1 MQVVK
6 MIRTYDELIKF
17 KTYEERVRY
26 LRVKQKV
33 AQETFGS
40 NRYLNQAFY
49 KSPEWLAVRNRVI
62 IRDLGCDLG
71 LEGYDINGEPV
82 YIHHMNPITE
92 EDIINQSEYLLNPK
106 YLICVTKATHD
117 LIHYGSD
124 ILLQSS
130 ITQER
135 KENDTCP
142 WKQ

>member
-1 MQVVK
+1 
-6 MIRTYDELIKF
+6 MIRTYDELMSF

-33 AQETFGS
+33 AKETFGA

-49 KSPEWLAVRNRVI
+49 KSPEWLSIRNRVI

-71 LEGYDINGEPV
+71 LEGYEINDEPV

-92 EDIINQSEYLLNPK
+92 EDIINRSEFLLNPK
-106 YLICVTKATHD
+106 YLICVRKATHD

-130 ITQER
+130 IIQER
-135 KENDTCP
+135 RENDTCP
-142 WKQ
+142 WK

>member
-1 MQVVK
+1 
-6 MIRTYDELIKF
+6 MIRTYDELMSF

-33 AQETFGS
+33 AKETFGA

-49 KSPEWLAVRNRVI
+49 KSPEWLSIRNRVI

-71 LEGYDINGEPV
+71 LEGYEINGEPV

-92 EDIINQSEYLLNPK
+92 EDIINRSELLLNPK

-130 ITQER
+130 IIQER
-135 KENDTCP
+135 RENDTCP
-142 WKQ
+142 WK

>member
-1 MQVVK
+1 
-6 MIRTYDELIKF
+6 MIRTYDELISF

-33 AQETFGS
+33 AKETFGA

-49 KSPEWLAVRNRVI
+49 KSPEWLSIRNRVI

-71 LEGYDINGEPV
+71 LEGYEINDEPV

-92 EDIINQSEYLLNPK
+92 EDIINRSEFLLNPK

-130 ITQER
+130 IIQER
-135 KENDTCP
+135 RENDTCP

>member
-1 MQVVK
+1 

>member
-1 MQVVK
+1 
-6 MIRTYDELIKF
+6 MIRTYDELMSF

-33 AQETFGS
+33 AKETFGA

-49 KSPEWLAVRNRVI
+49 KSPEWLSIRNRVI

-71 LEGYDINGEPV
+71 LEGYEINDEPV

-92 EDIINQSEYLLNPK
+92 EDIINRSEFLLNPK

-130 ITQER
+130 IIQER
-135 KENDTCP
+135 RENDTCP
-142 WKQ
+142 WK

>member
-1 MQVVK
+1 
-6 MIRTYDELIKF
+6 MIRTYDELMSF

-33 AQETFGS
+33 AKETFGA

-49 KSPEWLAVRNRVI
+49 KSPEWLLIRNRVI

-71 LEGYDINGEPV
+71 LEGYEINDEPV

-92 EDIINQSEYLLNPK
+92 EDIINRSEFLLNPK

-130 ITQER
+130 IIQER
-135 KENDTCP
+135 RENDTCP
-142 WKQ
+142 WK

>member
-1 MQVVK
+1 
-6 MIRTYDELIKF
+6 MIRTYDELTTF

-33 AQETFGS
+33 AKETFGA

-49 KSPEWLAVRNRVI
+49 KSPEWLSIRNRII

-71 LEGYDINGEPV
+71 LEGYEINDEPV

-92 EDIINQSEYLLNPK
+92 EDIINRSEFLLNPK
-106 YLICVTKATHD
+106 YLICVTKTTHD

-130 ITQER
+130 IIQER
-135 KENDTCP
+135 RENDTCP
-142 WKQ
+142 WK

>member
-49 KSPEWLAVRNRVI
+49 KSPESLAVRNRVI

>member
-1 MQVVK
+1 
-6 MIRTYDELIKF
+6 MIRTYDELMSF
-17 KTYEERVRY
+17 KTYGERVRY

-33 AQETFGS
+33 AKETFGA

-49 KSPEWLAVRNRVI
+49 KSPEWLSIRNRVI

-71 LEGYDINGEPV
+71 LEGYEINDEPV

-92 EDIINQSEYLLNPK
+92 EDIINRSEFLLNPK

-130 ITQER
+130 IIQER
-135 KENDTCP
+135 RENDTCP
-142 WKQ
+142 WK

>member
-1 MQVVK
+1 

-49 KSPEWLAVRNRVI
+49 KSPEWLAIRNRVI

>member
-1 MQVVK
+1 

-26 LRVKQKV
+26 LRIKQKV

-49 KSPEWLAVRNRVI
+49 KSPEWLAIRNRVI

>member
-1 MQVVK
+1 
-6 MIRTYDELIKF
+6 MIRTYDELIKL

-33 AQETFGS
+33 AKETFGS

-71 LEGYDINGEPV
+71 LDGYDINGEPV

-130 ITQER
+130 IAQER

>member
-1 MQVVK
+1 
-6 MIRTYDELIKF
+6 MIRTYDELMSF
-17 KTYEERVRY
+17 KTYEERIRY

-33 AQETFGS
+33 AKETFGP

-49 KSPEWLAVRNRVI
+49 KSPEWLSIRNRVI

-71 LEGYDINGEPV
+71 LEGYEINDEPV

-92 EDIINQSEYLLNPK
+92 EDIINRSEFLLNPK

-130 ITQER
+130 IIQER
-135 KENDTCP
+135 RENDTCP
-142 WKQ
+142 WK

>member
-1 MQVVK
+1 
-6 MIRTYDELIKF
+6 MIRTYDELMAF
-17 KTYEERVRY
+17 TTYEERVRY

-33 AQETFGS
+33 AQETFGA

-49 KSPEWLAVRNRVI
+49 KSPEWLSIRNRLI
-62 IRDLGCDLG
+62 IRDLGRDLG
-71 LEGYDINGEPV
+71 LEGYEINGEPI
-82 YIHHMNPITE
+82 YIHHMNPINE
-92 EDIINQSEYLLNPK
+92 EDIINRSEFLLNPK

-130 ITQER
+130 AIQER

>member
-1 MQVVK
+1 
-6 MIRTYDELIKF
+6 MIRTYDELMSF

-33 AQETFGS
+33 AKETFGA

-49 KSPEWLAVRNRVI
+49 KSPEWSSIRNRVI

-71 LEGYDINGEPV
+71 LEGYEINDEPV

-92 EDIINQSEYLLNPK
+92 EDIINRSEFLLNPK

-130 ITQER
+130 IIQER
-135 KENDTCP
+135 RENDTCP
-142 WKQ
+142 WK